1 MRKILKYYKIN
12 IHLQVITNTM
22 AKHFTD
28 ENFKTEVIE
37 ASKEKPVLVDFFA
50 EWCGPCKMQAPI
62 IDQVAE
68 ELGDKASVGKLDTEK
83 ASQTASE
90 YEIMSIPTLLLFKD
104 GEVKEKMIGM
114 QAQESLIEII
124 NKYL

>member
-1 MRKILKYYKIN
+1 
-12 IHLQVITNTM
+12 M